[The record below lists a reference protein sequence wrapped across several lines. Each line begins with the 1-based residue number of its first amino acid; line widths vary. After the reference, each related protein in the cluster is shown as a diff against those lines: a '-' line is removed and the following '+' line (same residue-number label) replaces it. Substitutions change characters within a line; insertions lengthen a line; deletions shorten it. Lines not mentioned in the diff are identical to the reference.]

1 MCPAVRTPPHNPA
14 AVTTLNC
21 QLLTHIFTE
30 MVNIFS
36 YVMKLKYEVMKRRR
50 SFFISRGNKYITQEF
65 SPNVCTSV
73 RNILQNLLSPEI
85 LCN

>member
-1 MCPAVRTPPHNPA
+1 MCPAVQTPPHNPA
-14 AVTTLNC
+14 AVTTLNR

-30 MVNIFS
+30 MVTIF
-36 YVMKLKYEVMKRRR
+36 KVMKRRR
-50 SFFISRGNKYITQEF
+50 SFFISRGNKYITREF

-85 LCN
+85 LCD